1 MKIEMEYIKG
11 SLLRDVFDDVKGRRD
26 IFLDIGKNI
35 STLHNNGTIHGDL
48 TTANMILK
56 DNKVYFIDFGLGFFS
71 DKIEDK
77 AVDIYLLREVL
88 EGEHDVSVF
97 NDILEGYKNCEDYD
111 KVIDRL
117 KKVERRGRYK
127 ER

>member
-1 MKIEMEYIKG
+1 
-11 SLLRDVFDDVKGRRD
+11 
-26 IFLDIGKNI
+26 
-35 STLHNNGTIHGDL
+35 
-48 TTANMILK
+48 MILK